1 MALLEFFLTAAWA
14 RIIPADILQRI
25 ANRIMAMVAV
35 RAVDVPLI
43 CMVVFV
49 IVVAI
54 RTVHVGF
61 MVHRCCLLGDKVA
74 GDYLAIGGDVHAPT
88 EQQARFQLTFQT
100 IGDWPVR
107 LFQ

>member
-1 MALLEFFLTAAWA
+1 MGGSSSVALLEFFLTAARA

-25 ANRIMAMVAV
+25 ANRVMAMVAV

-43 CMVVFV
+43 CMLV

-61 MVHRCCLLGDKVA
+61 MVHRCSLLGDKVA

-88 EQQARFQLTFQT
+88 EQ
-100 IGDWPVR
+100 
-107 LFQ
+107 